1 MVDPVLTVDS
11 ATSTSIQISWNTS
24 CPEVDKYE
32 ISWERDTTKKCRD
45 IKLFD
50 ETINNHSTSFNIGG
64 LEEDSHYIITVTA
77 NVAGIAINDSVIV
90 KTAEAGK
97 RDMMWFE

>member
-1 MVDPVLTVDS
+1 MTVDS
-11 ATSTSIQISWNTS
+11 TTSTSIHISWGSS
-24 CPEVDKYE
+24 CPEVDEYE
-32 ISWERDTTKKCRD
+32 IAWERDTTKKCGD
-45 IKLFD
+45 IKLFN
-50 ETINNHSTSFNIGG
+50 ETILKSTSFNIRG